1 MKVSGELLFTFGAYL
16 LFMLAIGMYFY
27 RKNNNLDDY
36 VLGGRNLNS
45 WVAAMSASASDMS
58 GWLLLGLPG
67 WTYAS
72 GLGEAGWIAIGL
84 LIGTYCNWR
93 FVAKRLR
100 EYTEKARN
108 SLTISDFFENRF
120 NDKSK
125 ILRILSAIIILVFFL
140 IYTASGFV
148 AGAKLF
154 STVFEMPYITALI
167 VGVIVIVSYTFL
179 GGFNAVSW
187 TDFFQGSLMF
197 IAIVFVPIFAFVA
210 LGGVMNSFDQIN
222 VANSN
227 FISLF
232 SYLDGSKLSLIT
244 ILSMMAWGLG
254 YFGQPHILVRFMA
267 IRSKAD
273 VKQARIIATTWTAIS
288 LVGAIL
294 VGMLGFVY
302 LKTPLSAAASE
313 TVFMVMINALF
324 HPLVAGLMLAA
335 ILAAIMSTAD
345 SQLLVASSA
354 LTQDLYHVLL
364 RRNASDKELVLASR
378 LAVILI
384 AILAALFAMD
394 PNSNVL
400 LLVGYAWAGFGAAF
414 GPAILL
420 ALSWKRM
427 TRNGALAGMIS
438 GGVMVI
444 LWKNLTGGIFDIYE
458 LLPAFIVAT
467 AAIIVVSLLDK
478 QPEAEITE
486 LFGQIEQ

>member
-1 MKVSGELLFTFGAYL
+1 MKVSGELLFTFGTYL
-16 LFMLAIGMYFY
+16 LFMLAIGIYFY

-120 NDKSK
+120 NDKTK
-125 ILRILSAIIILVFFL
+125 ILRILSAIIILIFFL

-154 STVFEMPYITALI
+154 STVFEMPYFTALI
-167 VGVIVIVSYTFL
+167 VGVVVIVSYTFL

-197 IAIVFVPIFAFVA
+197 IAIVFVPTFAFIA

-222 VANSN
+222 VANPD

-288 LVGAIL
+288 LLGAIL

-384 AILAALFAMD
+384 AIFAALFAMD
-394 PNSNVL
+394 PNSNIL
-400 LLVGYAWAGFGAAF
+400 ILVGYAWAGFGAAF

-438 GGVMVI
+438 GGLMVI
-444 LWKNLTGGIFDIYE
+444 VWKNLTGGIFDIYE

-486 LFGQIEQ
+486 LFSQIEQ

>member
-1 MKVSGELLFTFGAYL
+1 MKVSVELLLTFGAYL
-16 LFMLAIGMYFY
+16 LFMLAIGIYFY

-36 VLGGRNLNS
+36 VLGGRSLNS

-93 FVAKRLR
+93 FVARRLR
-100 EYTEKARN
+100 EYTEKAKN

-125 ILRILSAIIILVFFL
+125 ILRILSAIIILIFFL

-154 STVFEMPYITALI
+154 STVFEMPYFTALI

-197 IAIVFVPIFAFVA
+197 IAIVFVPTFAFVA

-222 VANSN
+222 VANPN

-232 SYLDGSKLSLIT
+232 SYLDGSKLSIIT

-288 LVGAIL
+288 LLGAIL

-458 LLPAFIVAT
+458 LLP
-467 AAIIVVSLLDK
+467 
-478 QPEAEITE
+478 EI
-486 LFGQIEQ
+486 GRAHV

>member
-16 LFMLAIGMYFY
+16 LFMLAIGVYFY

-67 WTYAS
+67 WTYSS

-100 EYTEKARN
+100 EYTEKAKN

-154 STVFEMPYITALI
+154 STVFEMPYFTALI
-167 VGVIVIVSYTFL
+167 VGVVVIVSYTFL

-197 IAIVFVPIFAFVA
+197 IAIVFVPTFAFVA

-222 VANSN
+222 LANPN

-232 SYLDGSKLSLIT
+232 SYLDGSKLSFIT

-313 TVFMVMINALF
+313 TVFMVMINSLF

-364 RRNASDKELVLASR
+364 RRNASDKELVFASR

-384 AILAALFAMD
+384 AIFAALFAMD

-400 LLVGYAWAGFGAAF
+400 ILVGYAWAGFGAAF

-420 ALSWKRM
+420 SLMWKRM

-438 GGVMVI
+438 GGLMVI
-444 LWKNLTGGIFDIYE
+444 IWKNLTGGIFDIYE

-467 AAIIVVSLLDK
+467 AAIIMVSLLDK
-478 QPEAEITE
+478 QPDVEITE
-486 LFGQIEQ
+486 LFSQIE

>member
-1 MKVSGELLFTFGAYL
+1 MRVNGTLLFTFGAYL
-16 LFMLAIGMYFY
+16 LFMLAIGVYFY
-27 RKNNNLDDY
+27 RKNKNLGDY

-45 WVAAMSASASDMS
+45 WVTAMSASASDMS

-67 WTYAS
+67 WAYAS

-100 EYTEKARN
+100 EYTEKAQN

-120 NDKSK
+120 NDKTK
-125 ILRILSAIIILVFFL
+125 ILRILSAIVILVFFL

-154 STVFEMPYITALI
+154 NTVFGLPYQTALI
-167 VGVIVIVSYTFL
+167 AGVIVIVSYTFL

-197 IAIVFVPIFAFVA
+197 IAITFVPVFAFVS
-210 LGGVMNSFDQIN
+210 LGGVTSALDQIN
-222 VANSN
+222 RVNPN
-227 FISLF
+227 FISLTT
-232 SYLDGSKLSLIT
+232 YLDGSKISLIT

-267 IRSKAD
+267 IRSTKQ
-273 VKQARIIATTWTAIS
+273 VKQARIIATAWTAIS
-288 LVGAIL
+288 LVGAIF

-302 LKTPLSAAASE
+302 LKTPLSGAASE
-313 TVFMVMINALF
+313 TVFMVMINSLF
-324 HPLVAGLMLAA
+324 HPLVAGLLLSA

-354 LTQDLYHVLL
+354 LSQDLYHVLL
-364 RRNASDKELVLASR
+364 RRNATDKELVLTSR

-384 AILAALFAMD
+384 AVFAALLAVD

-400 LLVGYAWAGFGAAF
+400 ILVSYAWAGFGASF

-420 ALSWKRM
+420 SLMWKRM

-438 GGVMVI
+438 GGLTVI
-444 LWKNLTGGIFDIYE
+444 LWKNLSGGIFDLYE
-458 LLPAFIVAT
+458 LLPAFIIALI
-467 AAIIVVSLLDK
+467 AIISVSFLDRS
-478 QPEAEITE
+478 PSSEVTT
-486 LFGQIEQ
+486 LFEQIEK

>member
-1 MKVSGELLFTFGAYL
+1 
-16 LFMLAIGMYFY
+16 
-27 RKNNNLDDY
+27 
-36 VLGGRNLNS
+36 
-45 WVAAMSASASDMS
+45 MSASASDMS